1 MVIRYLII
9 ALTLAALQ
17 GCAAVAVV
25 GGAASLAGTAIGT
38 TVGVATTA
46 VDLAI
51 PDSDDED
58 DES

>member
-1 MVIRYLII
+1 MIIRLLVIG
-9 ALTLAALQ
+9 LTLAALP

-25 GGAASLAGTAIGT
+25 GGAASLAGTAVGT

-51 PDSDDED
+51 PDGDDDD